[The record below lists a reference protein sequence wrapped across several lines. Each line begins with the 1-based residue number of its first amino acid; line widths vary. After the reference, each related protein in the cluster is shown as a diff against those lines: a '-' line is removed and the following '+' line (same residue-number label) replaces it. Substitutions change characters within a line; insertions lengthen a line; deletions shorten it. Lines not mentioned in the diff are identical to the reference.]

1 MSRPSSATG
10 PGGRSS
16 TPNQTITA
24 RNLANLRKA
33 QMTGPRSN
41 DNVLASLRATQINVA
56 SKPLLPA
63 ELIATI
69 LDYLPVS
76 DLARCARVSRRLQE
90 MVYDDTRWIQKLK
103 AIGVWNDGEARQRF
117 DEGMKRKAD
126 AQRAREAE
134 EAKRTGANLPGS
146 MNGHGDGGRRHA
158 GSVTML
164 DAGVEEER
172 YKTSLDKPR
181 STTHKRRETLTDG
194 FNEL

>member
-16 TPNQTITA
+16 TPTATA

-41 DNVLASLRATQINVA
+41 DNVLASLRATQINVT

-69 LDYLPVS
+69 LDYLPVP
-76 DLARCARVSRRLQE
+76 DLAQCARVSRRLQE

-103 AIGVWNDGEARQRF
+103 AMGVWSDAEARQRF
-117 DEGMKRKAD
+117 EEGRRRKAD
-126 AQRAREAE
+126 SQR
-134 EAKRTGANLPGS
+134 TPGS
-146 MNGHGDGGRRHA
+146 HIPGDADGQGGGGRAHA
-158 GSVTML
+158 GSAL
-164 DAGVEEER
+164 PCIDGVKPSRTDSTSFPHRRR
-172 YKTSLDKPR
+172 YHLQD
-181 STTHKRRETLTDG
+181 
-194 FNEL
+194 

>member
-16 TPNQTITA
+16 TPTTTTA

-69 LDYLPVS
+69 LDYLPVP
-76 DLARCARVSRRLQE
+76 DLAQCARVSRRLQE

-103 AIGVWNDGEARQRF
+103 AMGVWNDAEARQRF
-117 DEGMKRKAD
+117 EQGRRRKAD
-126 AQRAREAE
+126 AQRTTGSHLPNDTDEHSGGARA
-134 EAKRTGANLPGS
+134 
-146 MNGHGDGGRRHA
+146 HA
-158 GSVTML
+158 G
-164 DAGVEEER
+164 
-172 YKTSLDKPR
+172 
-181 STTHKRRETLTDG
+181 
-194 FNEL
+194 